1 MAWGSAPE
9 HGKLG
14 YFPEIGEGDRKVSSG
29 MIQFLRV
36 SKQYGT
42 RMALDEVSFDIGE
55 GEFIFL
61 TGDSGAGK
69 TTLLSLIY
77 RAILATSGTVL
88 VNGRNV
94 GSLPRSKVPYLRRT
108 IGVVFQ
114 DSRLIRRKTLYENV
128 SYLPRI
134 LGYDAEHQREVA
146 MDALARVGLADRA
159 GAFPAQL
166 SGGEQQRVAIA
177 RALANEPAVLLA
189 DEPTGNLDPRLS
201 QQIFQLFV
209 EAHKRGTTVLVA
221 THDPRALTNFPAR
234 VLRLRAGQLVE
245 DFGGSRNSIDAG
257 EVVSG

>member
-1 MAWGSAPE
+1 MAHLGLREAGASRLPE
-9 HGKLG
+9 Q
-14 YFPEIGEGDRKVSSG
+14 ETG

-36 SKQYGT
+36 SKHFGAQ
-42 RMALDEVSFDIGE
+42 MALDEVSFEIAE
-55 GEFIFL
+55 GEFVFL

-77 RAILATSGTVL
+77 RAAVATSGSVL

-134 LGYDAEHQREVA
+134 LGYDSERQREVA
-146 MDALARVGLADRA
+146 VSALERVGLSERVND
-159 GAFPAQL
+159 FPAQL

-177 RALANEPAVLLA
+177 RALANEPAIILA

-201 QQIFQLFV
+201 RKIFELFV
-209 EAHKRGTTVLVA
+209 EAHQRGTTVLVA
-221 THDPRALTNFPAR
+221 THDPTALTNYPAR
-234 VLRLRAGQLVE
+234 ILRLRAGQLIE
-245 DFGGSRNSIDAG
+245 DFKGAQSRPDDPGALAR
-257 EVVSG
+257 